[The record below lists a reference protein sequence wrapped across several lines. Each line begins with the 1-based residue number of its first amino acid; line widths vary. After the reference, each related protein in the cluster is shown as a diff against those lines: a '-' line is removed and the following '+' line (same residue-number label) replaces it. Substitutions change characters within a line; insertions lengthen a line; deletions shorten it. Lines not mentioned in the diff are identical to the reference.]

1 MPESPLT
8 EPDPRSLNDLYSA
21 DPLSLTN
28 PDVDRITD
36 DLIEKRDLWI
46 KEEAAAGA
54 QGRRTKKVYK
64 EAPGKGQLSL
74 AGLNIVMPGK
84 DDN

>member
-1 MPESPLT
+1 MPESPLS
-8 EPDPRSLNDLYSA
+8 EADPRSLNDLYND
-21 DPLSLTN
+21 DPLNLTDS
-28 PDVDRITD
+28 DVDRITD
-36 DLIEKRDLWI
+36 DLIAKRALWI
-46 KEEAAAGA
+46 KEEAEAGA

-84 DDN
+84 DG